1 MGVPIIFLIIAPLAG
16 IIAMQLTPPFSRL
29 AVVLSLLFSLCGLVL
44 LYRYLLLPLRTFVA
58 AIAQPDCAEI
68 PSIPTACDVVRAL
81 EDSLN
86 AREAALRHDLAEARE
101 TADKLRQE
109 IQELRERRVVDM
121 QTQQTALAALRNA
134 QSELNDLATAAE
146 AGNGLPEDRS
156 RREQILALSAA
167 LHHSESILLHASQI
181 LDAAATDKDEADTEL
196 AEAFPWDSRY
206 NTNIPVIDGQHKLLL
221 SYINK
226 LHRGMQKGC
235 DKKLLLEIL
244 DDLTGYAFSHF
255 ATEEL
260 FFSRTPYPLT
270 ARHIEVHQGFRK
282 AVTELR
288 EAVLDDKAFIDIAL
302 LEYLKT
308 WLVDHIQQMDVG
320 FASYVTGT
328 KATPKQ

>member
-1 MGVPIIFLIIAPLAG
+1 MNYGVRFFQPI
-16 IIAMQLTPPFSRL
+16 S
-29 AVVLSLLFSLCGLVL
+29 
-44 LYRYLLLPLRTFVA
+44 YLLLPLRTFVA

-121 QTQQTALAALRNA
+121 QTQQTAL
-134 QSELNDLATAAE
+134 
-146 AGNGLPEDRS
+146 
-156 RREQILALSAA
+156 AA

>member
-121 QTQQTALAALRNA
+121 RYDSALR
-134 QSELNDLATAAE
+134 
-146 AGNGLPEDRS
+146 
-156 RREQILALSAA
+156 IFVCSA
-167 LHHSESILLHASQI
+167 
-181 LDAAATDKDEADTEL
+181 
-196 AEAFPWDSRY
+196 RY
-206 NTNIPVIDGQHKLLL
+206 
-221 SYINK
+221 
-226 LHRGMQKGC
+226 RM
-235 DKKLLLEIL
+235 
-244 DDLTGYAFSHF
+244 
-255 ATEEL
+255 
-260 FFSRTPYPLT
+260 
-270 ARHIEVHQGFRK
+270 
-282 AVTELR
+282 
-288 EAVLDDKAFIDIAL
+288 
-302 LEYLKT
+302 
-308 WLVDHIQQMDVG
+308 
-320 FASYVTGT
+320 
-328 KATPKQ
+328 

>member
-1 MGVPIIFLIIAPLAG
+1 
-16 IIAMQLTPPFSRL
+16 
-29 AVVLSLLFSLCGLVL
+29 
-44 LYRYLLLPLRTFVA
+44 
-58 AIAQPDCAEI
+58 
-68 PSIPTACDVVRAL
+68 
-81 EDSLN
+81 
-86 AREAALRHDLAEARE
+86 
-101 TADKLRQE
+101 
-109 IQELRERRVVDM
+109 
-121 QTQQTALAALRNA
+121 
-134 QSELNDLATAAE
+134 
-146 AGNGLPEDRS
+146 
-156 RREQILALSAA
+156 REQIFALSAA